1 MARKVEDR
9 IPGPP
14 HGKHTASPAAAVA
27 LAAAAASTADA
38 ASVAD
43 NAGDEPAPAL
53 EGEGPTRPERVE
65 MRKVIRMT
73 TSGFHNHPSSLCL
86 KRRRHADA
94 ATSTPIAADF
104 QEAPPTYTAPLTAL
118 VKRRHEL
125 AHAVCLQGP
134 EIPSKVS
141 RGGPFVTIPPPCIP
155 EVLTCSDNLKGI
167 LCASKPLTDP
177 IPPYRSLGEPKETC
191 TALAPAA
198 LSHRIAGSTRQRNFG
213 RMYEQIKALHK
224 ETAEIS
230 QAKGNLGF
238 QLHGELKYQ
247 PAAERIS
254 YQPEEL
260 RYQPEELRYQPEELR
275 YQPEEMRYR
284 PGELSYQASKRQ
296 RATPVKAELDVFFES
311 PSASCCQDEPPW
323 PAAAGS
329 TASAPHFSAATCV
342 LESTQRTSQYSH
354 DGLSWPAATSASA
367 PHLSVG
373 LLRSA
378 AGGDASIFPL
388 MSATTCASQGVLH
401 RSNLGLPQPFPNQF
415 PSQFPS
421 PTGPAIPAQVAG
433 LKGSADPA
441 FPVGQ
446 SAPDPSAATTLQQD
460 WQIPTSAKVG
470 ENSKSEVAMLLGE
483 LLTPA
488 EWGVAGG
495 VAGGAA
501 GAAAGGAGGVG
512 DAAAAAAAAQIRAS
526 SAATSTVASYS
537 IRAQFVPA
545 LPNDTGA
552 TPLDPLAGIK
562 NEVRSQQD
570 HHYSHLQIWQDLR
583 CNYLRGWYHQDHQYS
598 HLRIWASQNQWT
610 CFFGN
615 WKQSFRRQ
623 ALLCHHQQQQQRQQH
638 HHQQQQRQQHLQQQQ
653 QQQRQQHHLRHRH
666 RQQQQRQQQCMSQWN
681 SLHAPRPRCMYQTGR
696 AHRPHPNRHRPRRD
710 DKGAEEQDDVGPN
723 HVRRAG
729 PTHVP

>member
-1 MARKVEDR
+1 MASVACGLQNIIILPSIVVARNPLQCALSFDVWKYYNCKKAVTGCMARKVEDR

-329 TASAPHFSAATCV
+329 TASAPHFSAATCA

-488 EWGVAGG
+488 EWGVVLSRMVQRQGPSSSSSSSSFVEARGTAGLAPAASMDSGVAGG

-512 DAAAAAAAAQIRAS
+512 DAAAAAAAAQIGAS

-562 NEVRSQQD
+562 NEFMQFEDSALAFPTYPAPTYYSPMSPAHTYHATAQRSL
-570 HHYSHLQIWQDLR
+570 SNPSPSR
-583 CNYLRGWYHQDHQYS
+583 
-598 HLRIWASQNQWT
+598 
-610 CFFGN
+610 
-615 WKQSFRRQ
+615 
-623 ALLCHHQQQQQRQQH
+623 
-638 HHQQQQRQQHLQQQQ
+638 
-653 QQQRQQHHLRHRH
+653 
-666 RQQQQRQQQCMSQWN
+666 
-681 SLHAPRPRCMYQTGR
+681 HAPSHFTSSHRTPSRNTPFHFTPPHLPQATARPLQ
-696 AHRPHPNRHRPRRD
+696 
-710 DKGAEEQDDVGPN
+710 
-723 HVRRAG
+723 
-729 PTHVP
+729 